1 MSEFAG
7 LLKDLRARFEAA
19 GVPFAVGGAFALAAR
34 AQPRQTDD
42 LDIMVLT
49 DDLSPVH
56 QALEPDRYVMV
67 NEVTFQDAETG
78 LHLDLF
84 PVEDEAQRFA
94 FDEAVREDLEGA
106 KDIPALSADGL
117 AVMLLREATEG
128 DPDRRPLRLR
138 DVELLAIE
146 ADLDRTEVRR
156 WAKRMGYEAA
166 YEDLQ
171 ASGKPALEPGD

>member
-7 LLKDLRARFEAA
+7 LLNNLRARFDDR

-34 AQPRQTDD
+34 ARPRQTDD
-42 LDIMVLT
+42 LVTMVLA

-56 QALEPDRYVMV
+56 GALDADRYALV

-78 LHLDLF
+78 LYLDIF

-94 FDEAVREDLEGA
+94 FERAGPEDVQGA
-106 KDIPALSADGL
+106 RGIPVLDAEGL

-128 DPDRRPLRLR
+128 DPEARPLRLR

-146 ADLDRTEVRR
+146 ADLDWGEVRD
-156 WAKRMGYEAA
+156 WARKMGYGDA
-166 YEDLQ
+166 YEDVD
-171 ASGKPALEPGD
+171 AAGKPPLSGGG

>member
-1 MSEFAG
+1 MSELAG
-7 LLKDLRARFEAA
+7 LLNNLQDRFKAE
-19 GVPFAVGGAFALAAR
+19 GVPFIVGGAFALAAR

-42 LDIMVLT
+42 LDIMVLA
-49 DDLSPVH
+49 DDLSTVH
-56 QALEPDRYVMV
+56 RALRPDLYVMV

-94 FDEAVREDLEGA
+94 FDEAIREDLKGA
-106 KDIPALSADGL
+106 QDIPVLSADGL

-146 ADLDRTEVRR
+146 ADLDWNRIQE
-156 WAKRMGYEAA
+156 WAKRMGYEEA
-166 YEDLQ
+166 YEDIQ
-171 ASGKPALEPGD
+171 ADGKPPLGSGT